1 MILRKGLKSDLDN
14 ILDIETKVYDK
25 PYWNKKM
32 LNKVLSGKT
41 NNRIWVYELNNMI
54 IGFVIDLRYANEA
67 NILNIAIGES
77 FQNKGHG
84 SKMVYDYLKSLPPKC
99 IVLIEVKKNNY
110 KALKIYY
117 KLNFQKLN
125 TRKAYYNDGT
135 DAVNMI
141 LVK

>member
-1 MILRKGLKSDLDN
+1 MLD
-14 ILDIETKVYDK
+14 E
-25 PYWNKKM
+25 
-32 LNKVLSGKT
+32 VLSGIT
-41 NNRIWVYELNNMI
+41 ENRIWTYELNRII
-54 IGFVIDLRYANEA
+54 IGFIIDLRYANEA
-67 NILNIAIGES
+67 NILNIAIRDT

-84 SKMVYDYLKSLPPKC
+84 SKMVYDYLNSLPPKC
-99 IVLIEVKKNNY
+99 NVLLEVKKNNY